1 MSSLTLLVCVFA
13 FLAPSVAAQLS
24 GSVGPLTSFGSKA
37 SKQTCNVLDY
47 GAKADKSTDLGP
59 PLLEA
64 WDDCKSGG
72 LVYIPPG
79 NYAMATWVIFDGGSK
94 SAIQLDGIIYRDSDD
109 GGHMII
115 VSDSSDFKLFSGT
128 SKGAFQG
135 FGYKLLSQDEYGPR
149 FLRLE
154 SVENFSLHGIA
165 FVDPASYFI
174 VVDECINGE
183 MYKSVPI
190 SLRHF

>member
-47 GAKADKSTDLGP
+47 GAKADKSTDLAP

-79 NYAMATWVIFDGGSK
+79 NYAMATWVTLMGVLSLP
-94 SAIQLDGIIYRDSDD
+94 SNLMALSTAIQTMAAI
-109 GGHMII
+109 
-115 VSDSSDFKLFSGT
+115 
-128 SKGAFQG
+128 
-135 FGYKLLSQDEYGPR
+135 
-149 FLRLE
+149 
-154 SVENFSLHGIA
+154 
-165 FVDPASYFI
+165 
-174 VVDECINGE
+174 
-183 MYKSVPI
+183 
-190 SLRHF
+190 